1 MTSDADG
8 ERGGTAIQKAFRLMH
23 ALFSA
28 PSPPQLTELA
38 EQLDMPKPSV
48 HRLLNQLEEVGAVQR
63 DLAGRGYT
71 VGPAGVRLG
80 VEALSAR
87 MRQPQVRA
95 IMRRLVD
102 QIGESCNL
110 SILNDDEVLYLER
123 VECDWPLRMQLSAGS
138 RVPVHATAS
147 GKLFIA
153 QLTARQRRKMLEGL
167 RLEKFTPNTI
177 TEPEAIEAECA
188 AIRAC
193 GYSINREEY
202 HLGLIGVSTPIF
214 GKTGAVVATVSIHA
228 PVFRMS
234 ADAALGHLPL
244 LQQAAEEIAEEA
256 GLRD

>member
-1 MTSDADG
+1 MSIETDG
-8 ERGGTAIQKAFRLMH
+8 ERGETAIQKAFRLMH
-23 ALFSA
+23 VLFSA
-28 PSPPQLTELA
+28 QIPPALSDLA
-38 EQLDMPKPSV
+38 DALDMPKASV

-95 IMRRLVD
+95 IMRQLVD
-102 QIGESCNL
+102 RTGESCNL
-110 SILNDDEVLYLER
+110 SILSDDDVLYLER

-138 RVPVHATAS
+138 RVPIHATAS
-147 GKLFIA
+147 GKLLMA
-153 QLTARQRRKMLEGL
+153 QLTPRQRLKLLRGL
-167 RLEKFTPNTI
+167 RLEKFTANTI
-177 TEPEAIEAECA
+177 TDLKAIEAECA
-188 AIRAC
+188 TIRAC

-214 GKTGAVVATVSIHA
+214 GDGGAVVATVSIHA

-244 LQQAAEEIAEEA
+244 LQQAAEEIAAEA
-256 GLRD
+256 GLRN